1 MIYLHISRFS
11 INLSLKKIFIF
22 LWSIISRNN
31 NKKNFLKK
39 LKSIL
44 KTKNIILTSQG
55 RSALYYILKNVILE
69 KKREIIISPYTL
81 PEVIFCIIY
90 AGGLPIFVDIN
101 IKTGLIDLEK
111 LQKKI
116 NNKTAGVIIT
126 HLYNDYYNYNKIV
139 KFIKKKGSIVIEDSA
154 INFGSQYDKKFVGK
168 NSDYVFFSFNLIKNI
183 NLFYGGMIYAKN
195 NRKFKEIK
203 KNVKNLYS
211 FPPGILFKQFFLG
224 LIIYLLNIKLIY
236 NLFSRILFVWFEK
249 KNIKFFL
256 EKIYPGKYSK
266 KQKTIPKMYS
276 YNFPDYAASLG
287 LEQLKDYKSINKLR
301 IKKVKEYQE
310 KLSKINEI
318 IIPRSKEKYQIC
330 VFLEYPIIIKDNK
343 KKKLYNF
350 LLSKGIYLRN
360 YWYVN
365 TAKYFK
371 SKKNY
376 LNSEYLENN
385 ILCLPTHSQIS
396 LKYINLICDE
406 IENFYL
412 EEKSLYKINLK

>member
-1 MIYLHISRFS
+1 MIYTHISRFS

-44 KTKNIILTSQG
+44 KTENIILTSQG
-55 RSALYYILKNVILE
+55 RSALYFILKNVILE

-101 IKTGLIDLEK
+101 IKTGLLDLEK

-116 NNKTAGVIIT
+116 NKKTAGVIIT

-154 INFGSQYDKKFVGK
+154 INFGSQYNKKFVGK
-168 NSDYVFFSFNLIKNI
+168 DSDYVFFSFNLIKNI

-195 NRKFKEIK
+195 NRQFKEIK

-211 FPPGILFKQFFLG
+211 FPSGILFKQFFLG

-236 NLFSRILFVWFEK
+236 NLFSRILFIWFEK

-266 KQKTIPKMYS
+266 KQKTMPKMYN
-276 YNFPDYAASLG
+276 YNFPDYAAKLG
-287 LEQLKDYKSINKLR
+287 LEQLKDYKIINKLR
-301 IKKVKEYQE
+301 IKKVKKYQE

-318 IIPRSKEKYQIC
+318 IVPRSKEKYQIC
-330 VFLEYPIIIKDNK
+330 IFLEYPIIIKDNK

-350 LLSKGIYLRN
+350 LLSRGIYLRN

-365 TAKYFK
+365 SAKYFK

-396 LKYINLICDE
+396 LRYINLICDE

-412 EEKSLYKINLK
+412 KEKNLYKIDLK